1 MVPNDALASDRA
13 EALFH
18 FLQFRTSQLATKAWR
33 FFAPSTYQRRRLS
46 LMLAMLDGRSEGA
59 GSHDLAFQ
67 LVYPNSRRLTGA
79 QWKASGERRH
89 TLRLLR
95 TAQTLRD
102 GGYRTLPGFDRA
114 VGRG

>member
-1 MVPNDALASDRA
+1 
-13 EALFH
+13 
-18 FLQFRTSQLATKAWR
+18 
-33 FFAPSTYQRRRLS
+33 
-46 LMLAMLDGRSEGA
+46 MLAMLDARNEGA

-102 GGYRTLPGFDRA
+102 GGYRTLPGFDQA
-114 VGRG
+114 VRSG